1 MKESLRFY
9 KICSLQLVA
18 AGERA
23 VKRRLIGVL
32 EAAAHKNRKGA
43 DLVGINMEGPF
54 ISPKKVGAQNTEYV
68 PVSYT
73 HLTLPTTPYV

>member
-32 EAAAHKNRKGA
+32 EAAAHGQA
-43 DLVGINMEGPF
+43 VGQTGDFDAQRLAYGLPVGGNLEYTDENTLYKALEGR
-54 ISPKKVGAQNTEYV
+54 GE
-68 PVSYT
+68 
-73 HLTLPTTPYV
+73 L